1 MNYLSKDFKL
11 PTTGG
16 KEVTI
21 ESLMKQN
28 FVLYFYPKDNT
39 SACTTEALEFA
50 ELYDDFRA
58 LGFHVYG
65 ISKDTIGSHE
75 KFKEKFSLPYT
86 LISDV
91 EKVLLEQFNVIKDKK
106 MYGKAVKGT
115 VRSTFVFCE
124 GLKLVKEFR
133 DVKAIGHAKAVLDF
147 LEDFTPSN

>member
-1 MNYLSKDFKL
+1 MPYFIDDFELSATSSKKV
-11 PTTGG
+11 T
-16 KEVTI
+16 KEI
-21 ESLMKQN
+21 LNSQN

-50 ELYDDFRA
+50 ELYDEFRT

-75 KFKEKFSLPYT
+75 KFKDKFSLPFT

-91 EKVLLEQFNVIKDKK
+91 EKILLDQFNVIKDKK

-115 VRSTFVFCE
+115 VRSTFVFGE
-124 GLKLVKEFR
+124 GLKLIKEFR
-133 DVKAIGHAKAVLDF
+133 DIKAVGHAKVVLDF
-147 LEDFTPSN
+147 LEDYTSK